1 MSTPFLLFRNVAVE
15 RGGERV
21 LSVPD
26 FQVAPGGIVVLTGD
40 NGAGK
45 SSLLLAAAG
54 LLDLADGNIDLFGKP
69 FHAGRAPAPRPL
81 RQRLGIVFQE
91 PYLFS
96 KTVLANLVY
105 ALKLHGVPKT
115 AREGRARKTLER
127 LHLADFAGRRATEL
141 SSGERKQ
148 VALARALVLEPEGL
162 LLDEVTASLDEQAR
176 ETVLTAIRAEVIDRG
191 VSVLMATHLQ
201 DLAARLSG
209 QTVTMRAGKL
219 TQSG

>member
-1 MSTPFLLFRNVAVE
+1 MSAPFLRFRKVSVD
-15 RGGERV
+15 RGGQRV
-21 LSVPD
+21 LTVPD
-26 FQVAPGGIVVLTGD
+26 FQVASGAIVVLTGD

-54 LLDLADGNIDLFGKP
+54 LLDLTEGGIDLFGTP
-69 FHAGRAPAPRPL
+69 FHEGRAPAPRPL

-96 KTVLANLVY
+96 KSVLANLVY
-105 ALKLHGVPKT
+105 ALKLHRVPK
-115 AREGRARKTLER
+115 ADREGRARKTLER
-127 LHLADFAGRRATEL
+127 LHLADFAERRATEL

-176 ETVLTAIRAEVIDRG
+176 EIVLEAIRNEVTERG

-201 DLAARLSG
+201 DLAGRLSA
-209 QTVTMRAGKL
+209 QTVTIRAGNL
-219 TQSG
+219 SSSD